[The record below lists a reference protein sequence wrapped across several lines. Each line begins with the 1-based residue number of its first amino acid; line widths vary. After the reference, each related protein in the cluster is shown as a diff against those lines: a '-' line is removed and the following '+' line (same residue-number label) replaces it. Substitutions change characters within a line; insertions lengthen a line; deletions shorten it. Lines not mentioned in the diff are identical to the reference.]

1 MRGLG
6 QPTER
11 ETRLRAQSSTVA
23 TVLLVGMVVTSATVV
38 VFAGSTAITQGGE
51 EAEYADARNAMESVG
66 ATLNGV
72 SNEGGES
79 TVDFS
84 TFEGGDVSLDESA
97 GQLVIEV
104 ADNETGAARDTNTS
118 VITLGRLVYEQ
129 GERTVAYQNGGV
141 FESTGEGSNVVS
153 RPPVSYQVES
163 GPATLTFPVIRV
175 TGEATRGQLQ
185 ANRTSVG
192 RLFETENV
200 DLDPET
206 SRIDTDVL
214 RKNYTLNLTVSSE
227 YYRAW
232 GKVFSDRLNLTTYY
246 DHSANNVTISL
257 TGNYEEGSTTMACIT
272 NCGAGTGSGPDFGL
286 VNSAVFSDTAAT
298 SITDQTVSDSYNSTI
313 GAYSAGPNDRGD
325 VRVNGSVRL
334 QNHQEFGGDLH
345 AVEGLEAA
353 TDQPEIEGDAVF
365 GEHPDAVRLNTG
377 RLDVGG
383 NMSMNNTFDNSYGT
397 RVDIGS
403 DPDKH
408 YLYVG
413 NDAYFDDLDVV
424 GDVYVDGDVDAAA
437 YPQDIDIEGDLI
449 VDGNVVLGS
458 GDEVD
463 GDIHATGTVIVAGTN
478 TGAGGET
485 SLASYIGDG
494 DDTEVE
500 DMWIEPTVPE
510 LDAANDLID
519 DRASTYAGDN
529 DNGGSP
535 APAPGNDWTVSG
547 NTYTLGT
554 GNYTLGKLT
563 VGGGA
568 GNPGVLV
575 LDPSSGPINIY
586 VDKIRTQQHGSI
598 QVVPYPDANK
608 RVNFYVEDQVRLTD
622 QSEIMTVGN
631 TTQATQTWAYLKNTS
646 RFDMSSTGNT
656 QFTGVVYGAG
666 GPDGTGADI
675 SVGNNAMV
683 FGALIGSLDDLN
695 SQAGIHYDLALSGR
709 ALAPGGGG
717 TGLDPVY
724 RPVYDDS
731 VTASDYNEVV
741 YFESANRTVAVD

>member
-6 QPTER
+6 RPTKR
-11 ETRLRAQSSTVA
+11 GTQLRAQSSMIA
-23 TVLLVGMVVTSATVV
+23 TVLLVGMVVTSATIV
-38 VFAGSTAITQGGE
+38 VFAGSGAINRGHE
-51 EAEYADARNAMESVG
+51 EAEYANARNAMESVG

-79 TVDFS
+79 TVDLS
-84 TFEGGDVSLDESA
+84 TFEGGDVSLNESA
-97 GQLVIEV
+97 GRLFIEV
-104 ADNETGAARDTNTS
+104 ADNKTGGAQETNTS

-153 RPPVSYQVES
+153 RPPVSYQVET

-175 TGEATRGQLQ
+175 TGATTKGQLR

-200 DLDPET
+200 DLDPDT
-206 SRIDTDVL
+206 DRIDTEVL

-232 GKVFSDRLNLTTYY
+232 GEVFSDRLNLTTYY

-257 TGNYEEGSTTMACIT
+257 TGNYEEGSTTMSCIA
-272 NCGAGTGSGPDFGL
+272 NCGGGTGSGPDFGL

-298 SITDQTVSDSYNSTI
+298 SITDQTVSNSYNSTVNP
-313 GAYSAGPNDRGD
+313 YPAGLNDRGD

-345 AVEGLEAA
+345 ATEGLDAS
-353 TDQPEIEGDAVF
+353 TDQPVIKGDAVF
-365 GEHPDAVRLNTG
+365 GEHPDTVRLNTG

-383 NMSMNNTFDNSYGT
+383 NMSMNNTFDNSYGA

-403 DPDKH
+403 DSDNH

-413 NDAYFDDLDVV
+413 NDAEFDDVDVE
-424 GDVYVDGDVDAAA
+424 GDVYVDGNVDAT
-437 YPQDIDIEGDLI
+437 YPHATDIEGDLI
-449 VDGNVVLGS
+449 VDGDVTLDS
-458 GDEVD
+458 GDDVD
-463 GDIHATGTVIVAGTN
+463 GDIHATGTVTTNGASVGGVVDDTDPVAGDIEH
-478 TGAGGET
+478 GSE
-485 SLASYIGDG
+485 L
-494 DDTEVE
+494 E
-500 DMWIEPTVPE
+500 DMWIEPRVPV
-510 LDAANDLID
+510 LNAANDLID
-519 DRASTYAGDN
+519 DRASTYAGN
-529 DNGGSP
+529 TDNGGSP

-563 VGGGA
+563 VGGGR
-568 GNPGVLV
+568 GNPGVLR
-575 LDPSSGPINIY
+575 LDPSSGPINIHL
-586 VDKIRTQQHGSI
+586 DRIRTRQHGSI
-598 QVVPYPDANK
+598 QVVPHSDANK
-608 RVNFYVEDQVRLTD
+608 RVNFYVEDQIRLTD

-631 TTQATQTWAYLKNTS
+631 TTNATEIWAYLKNTS
-646 RFDMSSTGNT
+646 SFDMSSSGNT

-709 ALAPGGGG
+709 GLAPGGGG
-717 TGLDPVY
+717 TGLDAVY

-741 YFESANRTVAVD
+741 YFESTNRTVAVG